1 MSKELFKRIIS
12 SIVLLP
18 IALLTIVEGS
28 VYFIAVIL
36 LCLFVSIY
44 EWLKMKISNF
54 FKIIGIIFLLFSFY
68 TIYKIRLELIDYWPF
83 LMIISI
89 CIATDIGG
97 YVFGKIIKGPKLTSL
112 SPNKTYAGMVGG
124 YVFSIIIF
132 LFFLNLN
139 LIEKNYTTNFL
150 IFIFLI
156 SSVSQFGDILVSYFK
171 RISNI
176 KDTGNIIPGH
186 GGLLDRIDGMIFA
199 FPVSYLILS
208 LHYFDFFL

>member
-54 FKIIGIIFLLFSFY
+54 FKIIGIIFLFFSFY
-68 TIYKIRLELIDYWPF
+68 TIYKIRSELIDYWPF

-150 IFIFLI
+150 IFIF
-156 SSVSQFGDILVSYFK
+156 
-171 RISNI
+171 
-176 KDTGNIIPGH
+176 
-186 GGLLDRIDGMIFA
+186 
-199 FPVSYLILS
+199 
-208 LHYFDFFL
+208 